1 MIKLK
6 SAGSISHKQYKEI
19 KAVGFRPGVLY
30 DLCKVQKAIVVCPT
44 FRTMLSAIETLIKL
58 LSF

>member
-30 DLCKVQKAIVVCPT
+30 DLCKVQKAIV
-44 FRTMLSAIETLIKL
+44 LSN
-58 LSF
+58 F